1 MRLLPLSFRMTSWL
15 RGGRRSLSSL
25 TGLGLLVFAQLA
37 LAAQACM
44 IPAVAL
50 KAVSKQAIVSTMES
64 NCDPAVA
71 PCAPGRLAAACVANL
86 TQHDRHIASHTPLPK
101 LPGLA
106 RASHP
111 VLADAA
117 GTGSEV
123 PWAGSGPIGQP
134 PLSVLYCRFL
144 T

>member
-1 MRLLPLSFRMTSWL
+1 
-15 RGGRRSLSSL
+15 
-25 TGLGLLVFAQLA
+25 LLVFAQVV
-37 LAAQACM
+37 LAAQACLF
-44 IPAVAL
+44 PAVAL

-64 NCDPAVA
+64 DCDPAAA
-71 PCAPGRLAAACVANL
+71 PCASGRVAAACMANL
-86 TQHDRHIASHTPLPK
+86 TQHDRDVASYTPLPK

-123 PWAGSGPIGQP
+123 PRAGSGPVGQP
-134 PLSVLYCRFL
+134 PLSLLYCRFL